1 MSNMPKRFPSGG
13 TCPSWPARSL
23 CWSAKRWRSFATNGA
38 GSFSPAAIKKS
49 RFRTPII
56 MRSPIR
62 IGVVGCGYWGP
73 NLLRNFRSLSDC
85 DVKVICDL
93 DVKRLNH
100 MKSLYPGLESCTNYD
115 EMVTREDLDA
125 IIIATAVHTHYPL

>member
-1 MSNMPKRFPSGG
+1 MAQAFSVPPSLRNYLD
-13 TCPSWPARSL
+13 PS
-23 CWSAKRWRSFATNGA
+23 
-38 GSFSPAAIKKS
+38 
-49 RFRTPII
+49 II
-56 MRSPIR
+56 MKSPIR

-115 EMVTREDLDA
+115 EMVAREDIDA
-125 IIIATAVHTHYPL
+125 IIIATAVQTHYPLAKKSLLAGKHTFIEKPMARSTAECEELV